1 MLHVDDSNIFDWQIA
16 IFGPPGTA
24 YAGGYFKVRFYFY
37 QLHMGS
43 KLVVPVSDNI
53 PNFQNEFS

>member
-24 YAGGYFKVRFYFY
+24 YAGGYFKVGFF
-37 QLHMGS
+37 LF
-43 KLVVPVSDNI
+43 KVI
-53 PNFQNEFS
+53 

>member
-24 YAGGYFKVRFYFY
+24 YGGGYFKV
-37 QLHMGS
+37 S
-43 KLVVPVSDNI
+43 
-53 PNFQNEFS
+53 FSLLTSFDL